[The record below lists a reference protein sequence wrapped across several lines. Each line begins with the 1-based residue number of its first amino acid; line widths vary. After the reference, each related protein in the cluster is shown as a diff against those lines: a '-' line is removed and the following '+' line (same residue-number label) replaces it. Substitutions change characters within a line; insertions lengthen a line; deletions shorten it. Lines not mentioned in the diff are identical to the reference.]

1 MVTLKS
7 FLSGSWQVGNG
18 SDTILINPSNE
29 EPVAISNTKNLDFRA
44 ALEHARNIGGPALR
58 ALTFPQRADL
68 LKEMS
73 RVLHE
78 QRERLLEISRDCN
91 GATRGD
97 SKFDVDG
104 ATGTLSS
111 YARLGT
117 KLGEQGFR
125 IDGKAS
131 NLAANARY
139 IGQHVL
145 LPRPGVAVHIN
156 AFNFPAWGTFEKIA
170 TAFLAGMPVIS
181 KPATSTSWLAYEMI
195 KAIIDAD
202 ILPEGTLS
210 FIAGSSGDLLNH
222 LGPQDVVAFTGAAS
236 TAAMLRSYAPFLHKS
251 TRFNAEADSL
261 NAAILGPD
269 VQPGDDL
276 WNLFVRNIVTD
287 MTQKAGQKCT
297 AIRRVFVPEEHTTA
311 LEESIEEGLYGLK
324 IGYPTQK
331 EVRMGP
337 VASAAQLRDVRAGIQ
352 TLAEHAE
359 VVLGGVTP
367 LQGLHAPEGK
377 GYFVA
382 PTLLRARDT
391 NNPIFHELE
400 VFGPCA
406 TILPYSGEATEGAD
420 LIARGAGCLVSSAY
434 SNNRSWL
441 REICFAAAP
450 WNGRLQLC
458 SKKVSDSALPPG
470 MVLPNQLHGGPGR
483 AGGGEELGGIRGMT
497 LYCNR
502 VALQGDRLMLSKL
515 LGTDL

>member
-7 FLSGSWQVGNG
+7 YLSGSWQVGNG
-18 SDTILINPSNE
+18 TDTILLNPSTE
-29 EPVAISNTKNLDFRA
+29 EPVATSNTKGLDFQA
-44 ALEHARNIGGPALR
+44 ALNFAREKGGPALR
-58 ALTFPQRADL
+58 AMNFAQRADL
-68 LKEMS
+68 LKSMS
-73 RVLHE
+73 RALYE

-104 ATGTLSS
+104 ATATLSS
-111 YARLGT
+111 YAKLGT
-117 KLGEQGFR
+117 KLGDHGFR
-125 IDGKAS
+125 LDGTSS

-139 IGQHVL
+139 VGQHVL

-170 TAFLAGMPVIS
+170 TAILAGMPVIS
-181 KPATSTSWLAYEMI
+181 KPATSTAWLAYEMVKI
-195 KAIIDAD
+195 VIDAN
-202 ILPEGTLS
+202 ILPEGALS

-236 TAAMLRSYAPFLHKS
+236 TAAMLRGFDPFLHKS

-261 NAAILGPD
+261 NAAIIGPD

-297 AIRRVFVPEEHTTA
+297 AIRRIFVPHEHVEA
-311 LEESIEEGLYGLK
+311 LEESIQEGLYGLK
-324 IGYPTQK
+324 VGYPTEK

-337 VASAAQLRDVRAGIQ
+337 VASAAQLRDVRAGIE
-352 TLAEHAE
+352 TLAEHADI
-359 VVLGGVTP
+359 VVGGSDPV
-367 LQGLHAPEGK
+367 QGLHAPEGK

-382 PTLLRARDT
+382 PTLLRARDAH
-391 NNPIFHELE
+391 NPIFHELE

-406 TILPYSGEATEGAD
+406 TILPYSGDAAEGAA
-420 LIARGAGCLVSSAY
+420 LIARGEGCLVSSAY
-434 SNNRSWL
+434 SNKRDWL
-441 REICFAAAP
+441 REMCFAAAP

-458 SKKVSDSALPPG
+458 SKKVADSALPPG

-483 AGGGEELGGIRGMT
+483 AGGGEELGGDRGMA

-515 LGTDL
+515 LGSDV

>member
-1 MVTLKS
+1 MVTLQS

-18 SDTILINPSNE
+18 TDIVLINPSNE
-29 EPVAISNTKNLDFRA
+29 EPVAVSNTKGLDFRA
-44 ALEHARNIGGPALR
+44 ALDYARNTGGPALR
-58 ALTFPQRADL
+58 AMTFPQRAEL

-117 KLGEQGFR
+117 KLGEHGFR

-131 NLAANARY
+131 NLTANARY
-139 IGQHVL
+139 VGQHVL

-195 KAIIDAD
+195 KVIVDAN
-202 ILPEGTLS
+202 ILPEGALS

-236 TAAMLRSYAPFLHKS
+236 TAGMLRAYAPFLHKS

-297 AIRRVFVPEEHTTA
+297 AIRRVFVPQEHTTA

-324 IGYPTQK
+324 IGYPTEK

-352 TLAEHAE
+352 TLAEHADI
-359 VVLGGVTP
+359 VLGGTDP

-382 PTLLRARDT
+382 PTLLRARDAY
-391 NNPIFHELE
+391 NPVFHELE
-400 VFGPCA
+400 VFGPCV
-406 TILPYSGEATEGAD
+406 TILPYSGDAIEGAE
-420 LIARGAGCLVSSAY
+420 LIARGEGCLVSSAY
-434 SNNRSWL
+434 SNNRKWL
-441 REICFAAAP
+441 QEICFAAAP

-483 AGGGEELGGIRGMT
+483 AGGGEELGGVRGMA